1 MVLTVTLFAILLLV
15 ASAITFVLVRIPFL
29 LSHQQGIFSELFASD
44 DETAAAREQLPSI
57 QGLDAIRAELAAVLM
72 VKLGSVRCV
81 MTNMTAVVDS
91 LETAALY
98 PAYCPPVREML
109 VV

>member
-15 ASAITFVLVRIPFL
+15 ASAITFVLVRVPFL

-44 DETAAAREQLPSI
+44 DENAAAREQLPSI
-57 QGLDAIRAELAAVLM
+57 QDLDAIRAELAVLM